1 MMSDYTDGY
10 AIKVE
15 ATLIQMYPWTAST
28 DNGFCIFNDLYADCW
43 VITTSTGKNPTTIQR
58 SF

>member
-1 MMSDYTDGY
+1 MMSEYTDGY

-43 VITTSTGKNPTTIQR
+43 VITTSTGKNPTTV
-58 SF
+58 